1 MNESS
6 ICFISHNAFLLSCI
20 SYKLKMCL
28 LLIEREAK
36 QVIVPIVSY
45 FFLKPGL
52 FTDLIFWRKHKK
64 RESNE
69 FC

>member
-28 LLIEREAK
+28 VLNEREAK
-36 QVIVPIVSY
+36 QVIVTIVSY
-45 FFLKPGL
+45 FFLKLGL
-52 FTDLIFWRKHKK
+52 FTDLMFWRNQKK